1 MCSTYALENDP
12 LAIAVHYISAFHT
25 QHTSIGSHLVL
36 MLLAFRKNSEVQM
49 LYNDKAQLEIHF

>member
-1 MCSTYALENDP
+1 M
-12 LAIAVHYISAFHT
+12 AITINHISAFHT